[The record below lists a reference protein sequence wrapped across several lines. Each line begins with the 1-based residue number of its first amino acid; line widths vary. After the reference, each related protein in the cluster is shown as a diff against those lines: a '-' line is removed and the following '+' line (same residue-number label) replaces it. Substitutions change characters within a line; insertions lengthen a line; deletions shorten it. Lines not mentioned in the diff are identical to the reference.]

1 MFQIEGEDLTL
12 VRILNDQ
19 GLSVID
25 ISMALERGSIDD
37 SDDEDDE
44 DVYIPCFSKDET
56 MQLVS
61 IA

>member
-19 GLSVID
+19 GLTVID

-37 SDDEDDE
+37 SDDE

>member
-19 GLSVID
+19 GLTVID

-37 SDDEDDE
+37 SDDEY
-44 DVYIPCFSKDET
+44 VYIPCFSKDET